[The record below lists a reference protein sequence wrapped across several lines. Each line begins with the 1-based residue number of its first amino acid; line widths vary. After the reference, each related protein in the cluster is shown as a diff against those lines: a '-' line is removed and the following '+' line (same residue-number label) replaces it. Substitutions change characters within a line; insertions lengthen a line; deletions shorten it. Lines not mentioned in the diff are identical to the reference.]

1 MNRIKNEEKNKNKKN
16 LKNKSKKNKNNK
28 KNKNKTIDNTNK
40 SNNATNSNKKSCIG
54 NEIDIDIYEENKID
68 KNKSKKKTKNKNKTK
83 KKHPIRNFFIFL
95 FIVIIILGILFYK
108 KVQNNGGGIQGV
120 LCTILGQT
128 VDNLNNLETFNI
140 LLLGISEDIDT
151 KLTDTI
157 IVCSYNPK
165 DQSAYML
172 SIPRDTFVGKNKNTA
187 KGSDKINS
195 IYSKKGINKLLETIN
210 NMVNMNIKYYAIIN
224 NNALIDL
231 VNATRWNI
239 F

>member
-68 KNKSKKKTKNKNKTK
+68 KNKSKKKNKNKNK

-108 KVQNNGGGIQGV
+108 KVQDNGGGIQGV
-120 LCTILGQT
+120 LCTIFGQT

-195 IYSKKGINKLLETIN
+195 IYSKKGINILLETIN

-231 VNATRWNI
+231 VNSTRWNL

>member
-1 MNRIKNEEKNKNKKN
+1 
-16 LKNKSKKNKNNK
+16 
-28 KNKNKTIDNTNK
+28 
-40 SNNATNSNKKSCIG
+40 
-54 NEIDIDIYEENKID
+54 
-68 KNKSKKKTKNKNKTK
+68 
-83 KKHPIRNFFIFL
+83 
-95 FIVIIILGILFYK
+95 
-108 KVQNNGGGIQGV
+108 
-120 LCTILGQT
+120 
-128 VDNLNNLETFNI
+128 LNNLETFNI

-195 IYSKKGINKLLETIN
+195 IYSKQGINKLLETIN

-231 VNATRWNI
+231 VNSTRWNL

>member
-68 KNKSKKKTKNKNKTK
+68 KNKSKKKNKNKNK

>member
-68 KNKSKKKTKNKNKTK
+68 KNKSKKKNKNKNK

-231 VNATRWNI
+231 VNSTRWNL